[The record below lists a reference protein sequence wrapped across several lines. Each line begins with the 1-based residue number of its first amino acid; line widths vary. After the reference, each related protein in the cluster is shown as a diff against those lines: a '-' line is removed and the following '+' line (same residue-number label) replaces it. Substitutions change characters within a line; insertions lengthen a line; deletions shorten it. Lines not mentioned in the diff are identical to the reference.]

1 MKKTTLII
9 SLIAFYAIF
18 SIVYFLFLAHTNLY
32 FVFMIIGSVAVL
44 STGVVYSVIENLG
57 SQDEREIESRI
68 AVKPKSLKKAPKS
81 IKREHPE
88 IDIIEEY
95 LEAYPSL
102 IEYINSEKTHVEFE
116 QIERLIFSV
125 FGEEELSKIKLLG
138 LKNLEI
144 VEFIREMLYYEPQER
159 ETLLENMLKSRG
171 KHSEDVYYTSPTN
184 TLELSDAIRVY
195 LMSLIEPGGKKKL
208 CIVETNE
215 TIKQVREKAA
225 ELLNYNLDQFLLS
238 SGGIILKDDLKIEDY
253 DIEDEDEIVL
263 IPPRKEKY

>member
-1 MKKTTLII
+1 MKRTTLII

-18 SIVYFLFLAHTNLY
+18 SIVYFLFLAQTNLY

-68 AVKPKSLKKAPKS
+68 AVKPKSLKKRPKS
-81 IKREHPE
+81 ISEEPYE
-88 IDIIEEY
+88 DDNIETY

-102 IEYINSEKTHVEFE
+102 VEYINSEKTHVEFE

-125 FGEEELSKIKLLG
+125 FGKGEISKIRLLG
-138 LKNLEI
+138 LSNLEI

-159 ETLLENMLKSRG
+159 ETLLENMLRSRG
-171 KHSEDVYYTSPTN
+171 KREEDVYYTSPAKTI
-184 TLELSDAIRVY
+184 EISDAIRVY
-195 LMSLIEPGGKKKL
+195 LLSLIESGGKKKL
-208 CIVETNE
+208 CIVETTE
-215 TIKQVREKAA
+215 TIAEVKEKAA
-225 ELLNYNLDQFLLS
+225 QLLKYNTDQFLLS
-238 SGGIILKDDLKIEDY
+238 SGGIILNEDSKIEDY

-263 IPPRKEKY
+263 IPPRKEK